1 MKKLKKFFWQWRGVL
16 FVTPAMAGLVIL
28 LRFVGGLQSWEWGVF
43 DLYMRLRP
51 PESTDDRIAIVG
63 IDEADI
69 EKLGKASI
77 SDRVYAQLLEKLKA
91 RKPRAIGLDIY
102 RNLPEEPGHQ
112 ELVGVYKST
121 PNLVGI
127 EKVIGT
133 KQWEIVPPPP
143 ELKAKQQVGAND
155 LLEDGDRKVRRG
167 FLYVSDPDRQIAWSF
182 ATHLALHYLEK
193 ERITLKRIEKDKYQ
207 LGKAIITA
215 FQAND
220 GGYVRADDR
229 GFQIMMNYAGGNHKF
244 NTVSITDVLSDRL
257 PPEWGK
263 DRIILIGKISES
275 AKDFF
280 FTPYSSGLI
289 ELAVPMTG
297 VEIHAHLVSQMI
309 SAALNGRPFIK
320 SWSETAEFCW
330 ILAWS
335 GVGALLA
342 WRLRYT
348 DGVNRFSIL
357 RIASPFLAAGVL
369 IGTTYVAFLGGWWI
383 PVVPPFLALTGSAIA
398 ILAYIAYT
406 AAEIRK
412 TFGRYLTDEIVSN
425 LLESPEGLK
434 LGGERRK
441 ITIVA
446 SDLRGF
452 TSLSEQ
458 LQPEEV
464 VKILNIYLESMTDV
478 ITSYQGTIDK
488 LMGDGILILFGAPTI
503 RENDAERAVA
513 CAIAMQLALPAVNEK
528 LAALGYPQL
537 EMGIGINTGEAVVGN
552 IGSEKRAEYGVIG
565 NHVNLAFRIE
575 TYTVGG
581 QVLISESTF
590 QEVGS
595 LLKINSE
602 KQMKMKGIKNTITVY
617 EVTGIGG
624 NYNLFLPKQE
634 EILLPLPKP
643 ILIQYM
649 LLDGKSI
656 EETAYKGKL
665 VKLSTKG
672 AEIEADSMQE
682 NFMPSTLN
690 NIKLNFLN
698 ENATDMSKDIYAKV
712 LDTSVEK
719 GSFYIRFTAKPLHIV
734 PLLEAIYKS
743 LSKI

>member
-16 FVTPAMAGLVIL
+16 LVTPAMGALIIT
-28 LRFVGGLQSWEWGVF
+28 LRFMGGLQPWEWGVF

-51 PESTDDRIAIVG
+51 QESTDDRIAIVG
-63 IDEADI
+63 IDESDI
-69 EKLGKASI
+69 QTLGKASI

-112 ELVGVYKST
+112 ELVLVFEST

-127 EKVIGT
+127 EKVIGN

-155 LLEDGDRKVRRG
+155 LLEDADRKVRRG
-167 FLYVSDPDRQIAWSF
+167 FLYVSNPDRQIVWSF

-193 ERITLKRIEKDKYQ
+193 EGITLKRIEKEKYQ
-207 LGKAIITA
+207 LGKAVITP
-215 FQAND
+215 FHAND

-229 GFQIMMNYAGGNHKF
+229 GFQILMNYPGGKHKF
-244 NTVSITDVLSDRL
+244 NLVSMTDVLLNRL
-257 PPEWGK
+257 SPEWGK
-263 DRIILIGKISES
+263 DKIILIGKISES
-275 AKDFF
+275 GKDFF

-297 VEIHAHLVSQMI
+297 VEIHAHLVSQII
-309 SAALNGRPFIK
+309 SAALNGRSFVK
-320 SWSETAEFCW
+320 SWSEIGEICW
-330 ILAWS
+330 IFTWS
-335 GVGALLA
+335 GIGAILA

-348 DGVNRFSIL
+348 DGVNKFL
-357 RIASPFLAAGVL
+357 MGRIAAPFVAAAVL
-369 IGTTYVAFLGGWWI
+369 IATTYVAFLNGWWI
-383 PVVPPFLALTGSAIA
+383 PVVPPLLALTGSAIA
-398 ILAYIAYT
+398 ILTYIAQS

-458 LQPEEV
+458 LSPEEV
-464 VKILNIYLESMTDV
+464 VKILNIYLASMTDV
-478 ITSYQGTIDK
+478 ITAYQGTIDK
-488 LMGDGILILFGAPTI
+488 LMGDGILILFGAPTS

-513 CAIAMQLALPAVNEK
+513 CAIAMQLAMPEINEK
-528 LAALGYPQL
+528 LASLNYPQL

-581 QVLISESTF
+581 QILISESTF
-590 QEVGS
+590 QEAS
-595 LLKINSE
+595 SILKINSG
-602 KQMKMKGIKNTITVY
+602 KQMKMKGIRTAITVY
-617 EVTGIGG
+617 EVAGINGK
-624 NYNLFLPKQE
+624 YNLFLPKQE
-634 EILLPLPKP
+634 EILLPLRNP
-643 ILIQYM
+643 ILIQYTI
-649 LLDGKSI
+649 LEGKNI
-656 EETAYKGKL
+656 EDTVYRGNL
-665 VKLSTKG
+665 VKLSAKG
-672 AEIEADSMQE
+672 AEIRPDLQNIFLPPAL
-682 NFMPSTLN
+682 T
-690 NIKLNFLN
+690 NIKLNLLN

-712 LDTSVEK
+712 LDTSVEA
-719 GSFYIRFTAKPLHIV
+719 GSFYIRFTAKPVHIV
-734 PLLEAIYKS
+734 PLLEAVYKS